1 MLEWIQGKLLKWLI
15 PDKQYYIQ
23 AQGFHS
29 HFHSIF
35 NEIITG
41 DVPYEQE
48 NSNEIYNGGEPI
60 H

>member
-1 MLEWIQGKLLKWLI
+1 MNWIRSKLLRWLI

-35 NEIITG
+35 NEITG
-41 DVPYEQE
+41 DMPYEQE
-48 NSNEIYNGGEPI
+48 SNDPLDNGGESVY
-60 H
+60 